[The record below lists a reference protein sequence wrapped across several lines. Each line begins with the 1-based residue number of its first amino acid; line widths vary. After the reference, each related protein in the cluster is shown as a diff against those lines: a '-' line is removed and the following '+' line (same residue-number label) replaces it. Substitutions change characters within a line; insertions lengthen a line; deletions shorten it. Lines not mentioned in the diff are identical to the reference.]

1 MPSLKEGH
9 RIGCWKLVAGRFH
22 FAKTG
27 PDDSCTPAFFWT
39 GSVWPQPDSRLEP
52 NRIWVGFVQY
62 DPDCLWKNGTESDVG
77 HWKRGGSILP
87 DPGPKSSAHRVF
99 FLTGSVLPQPD
110 SHSEPN
116 RIWAG
121 FDLILDGFVRLWP
134 RGSVLEANRC
144 AEIIGPG
151 SGKME
156 LARFQFSASNAAR
169 IILCD
174 TGLDLIWFRMAM
186 SGCVQTDLFWKQAG
200 VQESSVL
207 VPSKRNRPTSSFPA
221 SDAVL
226 FFHKQPGSYCAI
238 WFLMATS
245 GCGQMD
251 PIRKQTDVQN
261 SLGSVLAKRNR
272 PASYFPHS
280 IWFCSSTDGLDHIVR
295 NRPGSSLV
303 LGGHVGLWPN
313 GSGPEAS

>member
-1 MPSLKEGH
+1 MILAHQLSSGLDQFGH
-9 RIGCWKLVAGRFH
+9 NLTAVWNQIRSGLVSYSIIRTVFGR
-22 FAKTG
+22 T
-27 PDDSCTPAFFWT
+27 
-39 GSVWPQPDSRLEP
+39 EP
-52 NRIWVGFVQY
+52 NRMWDTGSGAVPFCQTQARRVLHTGF
-62 DPDCLWKNGTESDVG
+62 
-77 HWKRGGSILP
+77 
-87 DPGPKSSAHRVF
+87 F

-121 FDLILDGFVRLWP
+121 FDLILDGLVRLWP